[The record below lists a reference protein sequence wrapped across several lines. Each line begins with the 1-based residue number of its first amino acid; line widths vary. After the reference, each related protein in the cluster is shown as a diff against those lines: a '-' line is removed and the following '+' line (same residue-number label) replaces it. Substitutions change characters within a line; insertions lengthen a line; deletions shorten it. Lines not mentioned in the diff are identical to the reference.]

1 MKKFMFLSIG
11 FEPPTPEIAAAW
23 QAWFASLSGRLVD
36 GGNPFGRG
44 REITHS
50 GTADLPLGPEA
61 ITGYCIINAKDLDE
75 ATQIAETCPIITAI
89 RIYQAD
95 SM

>member
-11 FEPPTPEIAAAW
+11 FKPPTPEIAAAW
-23 QAWFASLSGRLVD
+23 QKWFASLSDRLVD

-44 REITHS
+44 REITHH
-50 GTADLPLGPEA
+50 GTEELPLDLDA
-61 ITGYCIINAKDLDE
+61 ITGYCIIRATDLDE
-75 ATQIAETCPIITAI
+75 ATAIAQSCPIITGI
-89 RIYQAD
+89 RVYEAS